1 MQHTLVSLVRYSVRH
16 VTTRCLTTVLLVLV
30 VSAGWAGA
38 QPMPQQASSLTRPTS
53 HAANSASDSR
63 SDIFYTIVDR
73 ATLFQASDTT
83 RAYMNLRRREP
94 LTFLPGQDPGWEG
107 WRRVRT
113 FDGANGLIRSEDVS
127 NVWLRI
133 SKTRQT
139 LFVYRG
145 ANLIARIPTDL
156 GYNFFSDKERRGS
169 NGDPDHWRTP
179 EGEFFIA
186 SKNPNSQFY
195 RAFVLNYPN
204 AEDAARGLEDGLITE
219 EQYEQ
224 IVRAEQQYGIPPMNT
239 ELGGWIEIHG
249 NGTGQRNNWTQGC
262 VAIQD
267 IQMDRLWDLVDVG
280 TPVLIDP

>member
-1 MQHTLVSLVRYSVRH
+1 MITSAATVAVVR
-16 VTTRCLTTVLLVLV
+16 CVLILSIVFGG
-30 VSAGWAGA
+30 SAQWVGA
-38 QPMPQQASSLTRPTS
+38 QPMQQASSTT
-53 HAANSASDSR
+53 AASSVDLSGESR
-63 SDIFYTIVDR
+63 SDIYYTIVDR
-73 ATLFQASDTT
+73 ATLYQASDTT
-83 RAYMNLRRREP
+83 RAYMSLRRREP
-94 LTFLPGQDPGWEG
+94 LTFLPGEDPGWEG

-113 FDGANGLIRSEDVS
+113 FDGANGVIRAEDVS
-127 NVWLRI
+127 NVWMRI

-156 GYNFFSDKERRGS
+156 GYNFFSDKERRGG

-204 AEDAARGLEDGLITE
+204 AEDAARGLEDGLIT
-219 EQYEQ
+219 QDQHDQ
-224 IVRAEQQYGIPPMNT
+224 IVDAEQRYGIPPMNT